1 MSGRC
6 RGCGRRRARRSRTV
20 FSQTSFWL
28 YLSLVIALL
37 WVYAEIGGGAG

>member
-1 MSGRC
+1 MSRHC
-6 RGCGRRRARRSRTV
+6 RGCGRRNARRSRTV
-20 FSQTSFWL
+20 FGQVSFWL